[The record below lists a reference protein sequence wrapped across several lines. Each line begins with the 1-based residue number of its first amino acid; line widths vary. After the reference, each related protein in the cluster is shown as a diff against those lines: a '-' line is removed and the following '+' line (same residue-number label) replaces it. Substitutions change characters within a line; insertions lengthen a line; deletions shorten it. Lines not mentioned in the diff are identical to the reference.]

1 MSEIRKQLS
10 FTARKF
16 VDAEVKAL
24 PTAVVEIIPT
34 FGMNKLIVP
43 VNVHV
48 HLKSTGAYTNFD
60 VLAAFALL
68 RGTAGGSI
76 FTMDQMDTLL
86 GSAVDMDANM
96 IEQPIFDAP
105 LDIINKPLNLKVT
118 NALGAFTGGNSANA
132 LTVTVAYYVLHV

>member
-1 MSEIRKQLS
+1 
-10 FTARKF
+10 
-16 VDAEVKAL
+16 
-24 PTAVVEIIPT
+24 
-34 FGMNKLIVP
+34 
-43 VNVHV
+43 
-48 HLKSTGAYTNFD
+48 
-60 VLAAFALL
+60 
-68 RGTAGGSI
+68 
-76 FTMDQMDTLL
+76 MDQMDTLL